1 MLKREWEREGTY
13 KQLARLRKRRR
24 PVVSLEETL
33 TVPLRKTWIEL
44 PSANLIVELKLFKS

>member
-44 PSANLIVELKLFKS
+44 PSANLMVELKLFKS